1 MNWNAR
7 PFKRILDAGCY
18 QYNEIEHPEKEKGHA
33 TSMARIFR
41 RRNYCELSD
50 TRVIMHMFAAAR
62 VVVMPKQKSQIE
74 NMQPQSRVPSD
85 IGSWK
90 AAGIVDA
97 GMMNTPTHKTTKI
110 TG

>member
-1 MNWNAR
+1 
-7 PFKRILDAGCY
+7 
-18 QYNEIEHPEKEKGHA
+18 
-33 TSMARIFR
+33 
-41 RRNYCELSD
+41 
-50 TRVIMHMFAAAR
+50 MHMFAAAR

-97 GMMNTPTHKTTKI
+97 GMMNTPTHKTTKN